1 MKNSSKNKRI
11 GHHPPPPP
19 QKVTNELIKSKS
31 YFKTMLYSHRC
42 GETPKSRIIKFMK
55 LFAFL
60 FSFLILGAFL
70 PAANV
75 AAEEFVVK
83 KDRIYEKPTMD
94 ELSRLYWGLGSLD
107 FDNDVHID
115 NYLLINE
122 CEIYKEFK
130 NNEFEWSN
138 IRKSS
143 REFLKQ
149 NHMTF
154 VRRLEFMQ
162 PLYLGEYHLDKEYF
176 DIVPA
181 YVKKTSRRLEVL
193 TKAHETQVCGHS
205 GEIEGYPKG
214 LIVELTRPFGIDK
227 VPVPKDRAREY
238 IDTKLEEF
246 NQLEEHQRT
255 DKRMAESRDAYIW
268 MQIRVFGF
276 RGYEKLEEGYGLNAV
291 FAVLEGLEIY
301 SDRDRKDLIYQQQ
314 FDFYK
319 EPSEFEQQLRDQY
332 QALMNNEL
340 FRGPDIQDEAKGLG
354 LLHIAEK
361 IVALRNEQKEEA
373 KPGVPAKVNTKFE

>member
-1 MKNSSKNKRI
+1 M
-11 GHHPPPPP
+11 
-19 QKVTNELIKSKS
+19 
-31 YFKTMLYSHRC
+31 
-42 GETPKSRIIKFMK
+42 KFMK
-55 LFAFL
+55 LLAFL
-60 FSFLILGAFL
+60 FSFLIL
-70 PAANV
+70 AAAMPV
-75 AAEEFVVK
+75 PMALASEFFVK

-94 ELSRLYWGLGSLD
+94 ELSRLYWGLSALD
-107 FDNDVHID
+107 FANDTHID
-115 NYLLINE
+115 NYLMINE
-122 CEIYKEFK
+122 CEIFKEFR

-149 NHMTF
+149 NHMNF

-193 TKAHETQVCGHS
+193 TKAHESLVCGHA

-227 VPVPKDRAREY
+227 VPVPKDRAKEY
-238 IDTKLEEF
+238 IDIKLEEF

-255 DKRMAESRDAYIW
+255 EKRMEESRDAYIW
-268 MQIRVFGF
+268 MQVRVFGF
-276 RGYEKLEEGYGLNAV
+276 KGYEKIEDGYGLNAV

-332 QALMNNEL
+332 QAMMNNEL

-361 IVALRNEQKEEA
+361 IVAAREA
-373 KPGVPAKVNTKFE
+373 EKVPVAPSVPAKVDVKPE